1 MRTGYFL
8 VAGLLLMAASLI
20 LGKLFTA
27 EFPNARQWAVG
38 IGIGVWLILTGF
50 NMWVGVAKAGYS
62 IREEVPVLLLLF
74 GIPTIVVLFARRWVP

>member
-8 VAGLLLMAASLI
+8 LAGLLLMAASLI
-20 LGKLFTA
+20 LGRLFTP

-38 IGIGVWLILTGF
+38 IAIGAWLVLTGF

-62 IREEVPVLLLLF
+62 VREEIPVLLLLF
-74 GIPTIVVLFARRWVP
+74 GIPTVIALLARRFLA